1 MTGTT
6 DLDEMWSVSLR
17 WGAISH
23 VGSIRSTNED
33 SYFVSE
39 RVCLVADG
47 MGGHAAGEVASG
59 LVTETFRSLDDD
71 RPMELLELEPLLNAI
86 NTRIREVG
94 SENGTTG
101 MGTTV
106 VGVSL
111 IRNGGGSSA
120 VVFNVGDSRCYRLA
134 DGGLEQIT
142 VDHSHVQE
150 LIDAGDITREQA
162 ANHPMRNVVTRAL
175 GVDSAVRADYIVLDD
190 VDCRLLLCSD
200 GLSGEMSDDAMMNT
214 LASEPDPGAAALALV
229 ESVLAGRAPD
239 NITAVVVD
247 VRFIYVAVEGDLD
260 DTTPT
265 PVAASD
271 VDVTAPRSLVD
282 RRMDLSPP
290 RIQLAEVPDHVNQ
303 EMS

>member
-1 MTGTT
+1 M
-6 DLDEMWSVSLR
+6 E
-17 WGAISH
+17 WGATSH
-23 VGSIRSTNED
+23 VGGVRSTNED
-33 SYFVSE
+33 SYFLSE

-59 LVTETFRSLDDD
+59 LVAETFGSLDED

-106 VGVSL
+106 VGVAL

-120 VVFNVGDSRCYRLA
+120 VVFNVGDSRCYRVS
-134 DGGLEQIT
+134 DRGLEQIT

-162 ANHPMRNVVTRAL
+162 ASHPMRNVVTRAL
-175 GVDSAVRADYIVLDD
+175 GVETAVRADYIVLDD

-200 GLSGEMSDDAMMNT
+200 GLSGELSDEAMLDT

-247 VRFIYVAVEGDLD
+247 VRFSDVAVQGDVD
-260 DTTPT
+260 VTTPT
-265 PVAASD
+265 PVVASD
-271 VDVTAPRSLVD
+271 VDITAPRSVVGRRPDVPPPSNGVVVD
-282 RRMDLSPP
+282 
-290 RIQLAEVPDHVNQ
+290 PDHVNK

>member
-1 MTGTT
+1 MK
-6 DLDEMWSVSLR
+6 
-17 WGAISH
+17 WGATSH
-23 VGSIRSTNED
+23 VGGVRSANED

-59 LVTETFRSLDDD
+59 LVAETFGSLDED

-106 VGVSL
+106 VGVAL

-120 VVFNVGDSRCYRLA
+120 VVFNVGDSRCYRVS
-134 DGGLEQIT
+134 DRGLEQIT

-150 LIDAGDITREQA
+150 LIDAGEITREQA
-162 ANHPMRNVVTRAL
+162 ASHPMRNVVTRAL
-175 GVDSAVRADYIVLDD
+175 GVETAVRADYIVLDD

-200 GLSGEMSDDAMMNT
+200 GLSGELSDEAMLDT
-214 LASEPDPGAAALALV
+214 LAKEPDPGAAALALV

-239 NITAVVVD
+239 NITAVVLD
-247 VRFIYVAVEGDLD
+247 VRFSDAAVQGDVD

-271 VDVTAPRSLVD
+271 VDITAPRSDVGRRPDIPPPSIGVVVD
-282 RRMDLSPP
+282 
-290 RIQLAEVPDHVNQ
+290 PDHVDK